1 MIEKSTIQK
10 VLEFFFRNPSKE
22 FHLRELSR
30 LLKLSMPTIISATD
44 ALAKEGLVTKIKS
57 DFTTKTQANR
67 ENINFIRKKRVYN
80 LEIVYDSGIAD
91 YLLKIYN
98 HPKAIILFGSF
109 SRADDIE
116 SSDVDIAVI
125 TKKKM
130 SLNLPEYE
138 KFLNRNISIHELD
151 LGKISREF
159 KSNLLNGIILEGS
172 W

>member
-1 MIEKSTIQK
+1 MIEKSTIQN

-22 FHLRELSR
+22 LHLRELSR

-44 ALAKEGLVTKIKS
+44 ALAKDGLITKIKS
-57 DFTTKTQANR
+57 DFITKIQANR

-80 LEIVYDSGIAD
+80 LEMVYDSGIVD
-91 YLLKIYN
+91 YFLKIYN
-98 HPKAIILFGSF
+98 HPKAIIMFGSF

-116 SSDVDIAVI
+116 SSDVDLAVV

-130 SLNLPEYE
+130 SLNMPEYE
-138 KFLNRNISIHELD
+138 KFLNRNISIHEVD
-151 LGKISREF
+151 LGRISKEF
-159 KSNLLNGIILEGS
+159 KLNLANGIVLEGS